1 MRMVSSSVR
10 KSKGMF
16 GSSWGRIPANPQL
29 PSKRHFLVFLVQG
42 DFLATYAMRKTGPKP
57 KTIKKLL
64 Y

>member
-29 PSKRHFLVFLVQG
+29 PSKDTFLFFLYKG
-42 DFLATYAMRKTGPKP
+42 
-57 KTIKKLL
+57 IS
-64 Y
+64 